1 MKTPIKTILC
11 TTLLAFTLGCQ
22 KADQPPETK
31 ALQTDKEKISYAIGV
46 NMAQS
51 ISDIKDEID
60 LSILQ
65 KGMTDKAQGN
75 TLLVSDEEAQTLLQS
90 FSQKL
95 MAKEQEKLAAASQKN
110 LSAGK
115 AFLEGNKTKEGV
127 KTTESGLQ
135 YKVLKEGE
143 GKSPVASDKVRVH
156 YEGTKLD
163 GTVFDSSYKR
173 GEPAI
178 FPADQVIKGWTEGLQ
193 LMKVGGKYRL
203 FIPADLAYGAQGA
216 GQAIGPNEVLQ
227 FDVELLEVLD
237 NQPQENN
244 TEEIQKTDSKK

>member
-1 MKTPIKTILC
+1 LKGITVKTPMKTILC

-22 KADQPPETK
+22 KTDQVPKTK

-65 KGMTDKAQGN
+65 KGMTDKMQGN
-75 TLLVSDEEAQTLLQS
+75 ELLVSTEETQPLLKA
-90 FSQKL
+90 FSEKL
-95 MAKEQEKLAAASQKN
+95 MAREQGKLAAVSQKN
-110 LSAGK
+110 LEAGK
-115 AFLEGNKTKEGV
+115 AFLEENKKKEGV

-163 GTVFDSSYKR
+163 ATVFDSSYKR

-178 FPADQVIKGWTEGLQ
+178 FQADQVIKGWTEGLQ

-203 FIPADLAYGAQGA
+203 FIPADLAYGVQGV
-216 GQAIGPNEVLQ
+216 GQEIGPNEVLQ

-237 NQPQENN
+237 NQPKESKP
-244 TEEIQKTDSKK
+244 EEVK